1 MFHPQSRDHSATGNM
16 LELQTDGDRR
26 NVHSGR
32 GIVFGDNFTQI
43 LLAATAEHLP
53 DRQTPALFR
62 FHSDLILTFNGSFFQ
77 CLLELL
83 LVPWP
88 ACPRSPYCMIACQ
101 WCICSPLMYVCLVY
115 HPHFY
120 LLKAHRHCLYFVK
133 FVSFWGHASIILF
146 LCIAS
151 FPNAF
156 LFLSFCCSAVFVSL
170 SFYVVWDE
178 QDSGL
183 SLSVLYAFWQNSR
196 LIWSWVLPYP
206 PLLR

>member
-1 MFHPQSRDHSATGNM
+1 MGRWTLQASPLDKLWLVVSLVNKGERSRWRKNLNHAKMFHPQSRDHSATGNM

-62 FHSDLILTFNGSFFQ
+62 FHSDLILTYNGSFFR

-101 WCICSPLMYVCLVY
+101 WCMLPPCMCAWCTTPS
-115 HPHFY
+115 PHFY
-120 LLKAHRHCLYFVK
+120 LLKAHRHCLYFVM
-133 FVSFWGHASIILF
+133 S
-146 LCIAS
+146 
-151 FPNAF
+151 
-156 LFLSFCCSAVFVSL
+156 VF
-170 SFYVVWDE
+170 F
-178 QDSGL
+178 
-183 SLSVLYAFWQNSR
+183 
-196 LIWSWVLPYP
+196 
-206 PLLR
+206 